1 MTVDQDERICGAAG
15 VPPHVAGLREP
26 PLRDDRLDVGQWVI
40 CIVFASAVL
49 WTTEIEKFFL
59 RRAEQST
66 TTELETVSA
75 AGVAM

>member
-1 MTVDQDERICGAAG
+1 
-15 VPPHVAGLREP
+15 
-26 PLRDDRLDVGQWVI
+26 
-40 CIVFASAVL
+40 VFASAVL

-66 TTELETVSA
+66 TTELETVST